1 MFKDIHILKEPVDLW
16 TNCEGYNLLEL
27 SHSDPKKWGFIFQ
40 SYVMLTLLQNHK
52 TKITKP
58 IKLMERSIYSSRCFI
73 EKMKREK
80 LISDISY
87 WVLDKYF
94 LWMKESNY
102 APIDLI
108 VYLRTSPM
116 SISVQLP
123 FLFSTLR

>member
-1 MFKDIHILKEPVDLW
+1 
-16 TNCEGYNLLEL
+16 
-27 SHSDPKKWGFIFQ
+27 
-40 SYVMLTLLQNHK
+40 MLTLLQNHK

-58 IKLMERSIYSSRCFI
+58 IKLMERSIYSSRYCFI

-102 APIDLI
+102 APIDLFI
-108 VYLRTSPM
+108 
-116 SISVQLP
+116 
-123 FLFSTLR
+123 